1 MVQVN
6 ILDFRGEN
14 LSKRFLKQRLPRVA
28 ETHAD
33 IERRVAALLAEVKTG
48 GTAAVKEFTAKF
60 DSVTLETLRV
70 PTAELAR
77 AEAELDPQ
85 VKAALVESISRARK
99 VASDQRPH
107 DVRTELASGAYV
119 TTRHL
124 PVERVGLY
132 VPGGLAVYPS
142 TVVMNVVPAQIAGA
156 ASLAIA
162 SPPQANGLPH
172 PTVLATAHILGV
184 DEVWAMGGAQAI
196 GALAYGLDDDE
207 DLPPVDLITGP
218 GNAYVAS
225 AKSLMRSQV
234 GIDAVAG
241 PTEIIILAD
250 ETADPAFVAAD
261 LISQAEHDEL
271 AASVLVTASTEL
283 AAAVQ
288 AELTVQVPAA
298 AHHERINAAL
308 TGDQSAIVLVDD
320 LDAGIAAVNGYA
332 GEHVEVHTAQASA
345 VAARITNGGA
355 VFVGDWAPV
364 SLGDYCAGS
373 NHVLPTL
380 GTAAHGSGLG
390 VHSFIKVSQV
400 IEYDR
405 SALAEVADHVEVL
418 SVSEQLPAHG
428 RAVSIRFEE

>member
-6 ILDFRGEN
+6 ILDFRGER
-14 LSKRFLKQRLPRVA
+14 LSKRFLKQRLPRAA

-33 IERRVAALLAEVKTG
+33 IERRVADLLSEVASR
-48 GTAAVKEFTAKF
+48 GTRAVKEFTARF
-60 DSVTLETLRV
+60 DSVALESLRV
-70 PTAELAR
+70 PVSELKR
-77 AEAELDPQ
+77 AEAELDPA
-85 VKAALVESISRARK
+85 VKAALVESISRARR
-99 VASDQRPH
+99 VAHDQRPN
-107 DVRTELASGAYV
+107 DARTELSSGAQV

-124 PVERVGLY
+124 PIERVGLY

-142 TVVMNVVPAQIAGA
+142 TVVMNVVPAQAAGS

-162 SPPQANGLPH
+162 SPPQRNGMPH

-196 GALAYGLDDDE
+196 GALAYGLDDE
-207 DLPPVDLITGP
+207 EQLEPVDLITGP
-218 GNAYVAS
+218 GNAYVAA

-250 ETADPAFVAAD
+250 STADPAFVAAD

-271 AASVLVTASTEL
+271 AASVLVTDSTEL
-283 AAAVQ
+283 SERVQ
-288 AELTVQVPAA
+288 AELLAQVPAA
-298 AHHERINAAL
+298 AHEERIDTAL
-308 TGDQSAIVLVDD
+308 SGQQSAIVLVDD
-320 LDAGIAAVNGYA
+320 LDSGIDVVNGYA
-332 GEHVEVHTAQASA
+332 GEHVEVHTADAHS

-355 VFVGDWAPV
+355 VFVGDWSPV

-373 NHVLPTL
+373 NHVLPTM

-400 IEYDR
+400 IDYDR
-405 SALAEVADHVEVL
+405 SALAEVADHIEVL
-418 SVSEQLPAHG
+418 AVSEQLPAHG